1 MADLPLERTKPARP
15 FEFTTVDLFGL
26 YEVKDEVRKKVR
38 LKVWAIVFCCLA
50 SRAIYTDVVS
60 VS

>member
-26 YEVKDEVRKKVR
+26 YEVMDEVR